1 MTAFRAASIV
11 DRGQRSHRT
20 ADRLDLTA
28 VRDTVLRCNRSKIEE
43 SRKTVNSC
51 RYLGIFI
58 PSARSA
64 ADITVAR
71 WLVLQ

>member
-1 MTAFRAASIV
+1 MSARWLAFALPK
-11 DRGQRSHRT
+11 DRGGT
-20 ADRLDLTA
+20 PLTLA
-28 VRDTVLRCNRSKIEE
+28 L
-43 SRKTVNSC
+43 C
-51 RYLGIFI
+51 RYLGIFL